1 MLNPA
6 ERLLEIG
13 IGSLH
18 GFSQLLDSIG
28 LKRKKIGQDETGR
41 LEFLYHGSHQQGLR
55 MLEPNESGYGKKY
68 VYGTDSLSSAVIF
81 LGRGR
86 NSFEASWTMGGKD
99 QYFCERKYGILDR
112 WYSGVRGSVYVLS
125 PSDFQK
131 DERVSEHEFISSRPV
146 RILEETKVADAKAF
160 LLDLERQG
168 KIEIIQYKD
177 RMTKFP
183 DDSDLVEMCL
193 NGLGKYS
200 VEFTLKR
207 IRKLQPQIEKEFLEK
222 AQRRMTG
229 L

>member
-1 MLNPA
+1 
-6 ERLLEIG
+6 
-13 IGSLH
+13 
-18 GFSQLLDSIG
+18 
-28 LKRKKIGQDETGR
+28 
-41 LEFLYHGSHQQGLR
+41 
-55 MLEPNESGYGKKY
+55 
-68 VYGTDSLSSAVIF
+68 
-81 LGRGR
+81 
-86 NSFEASWTMGGKD
+86 MGGKD

-193 NGLGKYS
+193 IGLGKYS